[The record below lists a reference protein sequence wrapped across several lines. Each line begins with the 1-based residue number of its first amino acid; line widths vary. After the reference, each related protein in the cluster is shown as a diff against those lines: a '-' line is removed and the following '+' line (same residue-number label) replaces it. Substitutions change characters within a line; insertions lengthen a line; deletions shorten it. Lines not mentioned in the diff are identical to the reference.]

1 MEAVWNRCKTGA
13 IINPT
18 SDEVGERMAAR
29 SGSNEKV
36 PERVRRIYEAA
47 YRFSAPEH
55 AQTVTWAAINGFRYA
70 DMDRLRG
77 FTMTRTAFNAAL
89 EAVLE
94 AVNAPGSD
102 AP

>member
-1 MEAVWNRCKTGA
+1 
-13 IINPT
+13 
-18 SDEVGERMAAR
+18 
-29 SGSNEKV
+29 
-36 PERVRRIYEAA
+36 
-47 YRFSAPEH
+47 
-55 AQTVTWAAINGFRYA
+55 
-70 DMDRLRG
+70 MDRLRG